1 MAVEFFIAGKYLRA
15 KRKEGF
21 ISLITFLAVAGVVV
35 GVMALV
41 VVIAVMSGAENQ
53 FRKQILGLEPHIL
66 VMNYKGSYDN
76 YGPLVASLRD
86 NPHIKEVSP
95 ILFGQAM
102 IRTSHS
108 FSGVMVRGITP
119 ENGSPLIKGFTPV
132 QLEEALGS
140 HPKTGLET
148 NTIPAAKIAAKALTL
163 PGIILGKELANS
175 VGVIKGDTVILMSPK
190 SFISPIGQ
198 IPSMKRFIVKGTFE
212 SGMSEYDSMLAY
224 VHLSQAQ
231 QLVSS
236 KDKISAIGIW
246 VDDVFKVKQIREEYF
261 NFIEYP
267 FYVRDWMDIN
277 QSLFSALKLEKTA
290 MFIILTLIIL
300 VAAFNIASALIMMV
314 MEKSKDIA
322 VLKAMGATHRI
333 IRRIFIIEGMIIGI
347 FGTFLG
353 TLFGVIVCFLLKK
366 YDFIQLPDAY
376 PFSTLPVQLET
387 MDVLIISGSAIL
399 ICFLSTL
406 YPSYKASKMDP
417 VEAIRYG

>member
-148 NTIPAAKIAAKALTL
+148 NAIPAAKIAAKALTL